1 MEVPAGV
8 KAVGD
13 LRRAENK
20 ILVQIDFVNLFQTSG
35 SLMPVYLNTIQS
47 GKKFSGL
54 YNPQCT
60 RKHNYITTQLKVN
73 VIFPKKMGSRIRLP
87 VLA

>member
-1 MEVPAGV
+1 MEVPAGI

-20 ILVQIDFVNLFQTSG
+20 NLVQIDFVNPFQTSG

-47 GKKFSGL
+47 GKIVFWFIQS
-54 YNPQCT
+54 PV
-60 RKHNYITTQLKVN
+60 H
-73 VIFPKKMGSRIRLP
+73 KK
-87 VLA
+87 A